1 LQGSVTDIAVRR
13 RRIFASSSSS
23 PPPLA
28 RAFCTASFPILSSSY
43 ASFTEFVGCFH
54 LSGCTASFL
63 SASFELFL
71 VNSGALFFLL
81 LFFFRAFFSF
91 FVCSSSS
98 LLDSQPQG
106 GEAQQHRQL
115 FVIPKCSFLEFFR
128 VPFLILFWGGAFLSL
143 PHGGSG
149 KGRRVLR
156 AL

>member
-1 LQGSVTDIAVRR
+1 
-13 RRIFASSSSS
+13 
-23 PPPLA
+23 
-28 RAFCTASFPILSSSY
+28 
-43 ASFTEFVGCFH
+43 
-54 LSGCTASFL
+54 
-63 SASFELFL
+63 

-106 GEAQQHRQL
+106 GEAQQQRQL

-128 VPFLILFWGGAFLSL
+128 VPFLILFLGGAFWSL